1 MDHAHLWIRDNCNFE
16 KVKSLSNS
24 DNGIK
29 PVLYLGLG
37 FLALVYLLQRAVASF
52 RSKKPLRTA
61 TRSPDPEKKAPERP
75 KGGQ

>member
-1 MDHAHLWIRDNCNFE
+1 MDHARLWIRDNCNSE
-16 KVKSLSNS
+16 TIKSLGSTE
-24 DNGIK
+24 NGSK